1 MTVRTKIINFLEKLI
16 RTDIR
21 YVIRGVFWFS
31 IGHAVSTL
39 AGIATAVAFANLL
52 APDTYGNFRYVLS
65 LLPLLD
71 ISTLKRID
79 QSLTISVSKGF
90 EGDFINAVKTK
101 MKWGIL
107 GSLAGFGLSFYY
119 YLNGNYQLGIL
130 IAIMAIFVPIFN
142 TPLISLDFLSGK
154 KKFKALTII
163 GSSSSVVYSL
173 LIIAFILFSKNIV
186 LLLLAYFIT
195 NVLIRLATLV
205 FIIKKYPP
213 NANKEGNNKT
223 ISYGKKLNILE
234 IINAAASSLDNILVF
249 HYLGAV
255 ELAAYSFIK
264 KVPENIKLIPRFI
277 TQLSVP
283 KFSTQNIGDPLIKKE
298 VIRKTWFFA
307 GGSAVLVFIYILMAP
322 FIFKIL
328 FAPYQQYVFLS
339 QIYALSFVFNFGGL
353 FFNFVE
359 TNRKAKSVL
368 SLNAIISALT
378 ILTIFVSL
386 KFYGLIGL
394 VAGYSF
400 IRFVSSVLKYVYF
413 KKAIR

>member
-1 MTVRTKIINFLEKLI
+1 MTIRTKIINFLEKLI

-21 YVIRGVFWFS
+21 YALRGSFWFS
-31 IGHAVSTL
+31 IGHVVSTL

-52 APDTYGNFRYVLS
+52 APETYGNFRYVLS
-65 LLPLLD
+65 LLPFLD

-90 EGDFINAVKTK
+90 EGDFLNALKTK

-107 GSLAGFGLSFYY
+107 GSLVGFGLSFYY
-119 YLNGNYQLGIL
+119 YFNGNNQLGL
-130 IAIMAIFVPIFN
+130 LVAIMAIFVPVFN

-154 KKFKALTII
+154 KKFKMLTII
-163 GSSSSVVYSL
+163 GSSSSVVYSI
-173 LIIAFILFSKNIV
+173 LIIAFILLSKNIV
-186 LLLLAYFIT
+186 LLLFFYFFT
-195 NVLIRLATLV
+195 NTLIRSIALIFV
-205 FIIKKYPP
+205 IKRYPP
-213 NANKEGNNKT
+213 NTNKEENNRT
-223 ISYGKKLNILE
+223 INYGKKMSILE

-283 KFSTQNIGDPLIKKE
+283 KFSTQDIGDPLIKKG
-298 VIRKTWFFA
+298 VVRKTWFFA
-307 GGSAVLVFIYILMAP
+307 AGSTVIVIIYILLAP

-339 QIYALSFVFNFGGL
+339 QVYALSFVFNFGGL

-359 TNRKAKSVL
+359 TNRKTKNIL
-368 SLNAIISALT
+368 SLNIIISALT

-386 KFYGLIGL
+386 EFYGLMGL
-394 VAGYSF
+394 VVGYSF
-400 IRFVSSVLKYVYF
+400 IRFASSVLKYVYF
-413 KKAIR
+413 KKATS

>member
-1 MTVRTKIINFLEKLI
+1 MKKKIIDYLERLI

-21 YVIRGVFWFS
+21 YVLKGSFWFS
-31 IGHAVSTL
+31 IGHLVSTL

-52 APDTYGNFRYVLS
+52 APETYGNFKYILS
-65 LLPLLD
+65 ILPFLD
-71 ISTLKRID
+71 ISTLKKID

-90 EGDFINAVKTK
+90 EGDVINALKTK
-101 MKWGIL
+101 MKWGTL
-107 GSLAGFGLSFYY
+107 GSLAGFGLSLYY
-119 YLNGNYQLGIL
+119 YLNGNSQLGIL
-130 IAIMAIFVPIFN
+130 IAIMAIFVPLFN
-142 TPLISLDFLSGK
+142 TPLISLDYLSGK
-154 KKFKALTII
+154 KKFKTLSVV

-173 LIIAFILFSKNIV
+173 LIIAFIFLSKDII
-186 LLLLAYFIT
+186 LILLAYFIT
-195 NVLIRLATLV
+195 NVLIRLVAFV
-205 FIIKKYPP
+205 FVIKKYPP
-213 NANKEGNNKT
+213 NKKVEENNRT
-223 ISYGKKLNILE
+223 INYGKKLSILE
-234 IINAAASSLDNILVF
+234 IINVFGSSLDNILVF
-249 HYLGAV
+249 HYLGAA

-283 KFSTQNIGDPLIKKE
+283 KFSNQDIGDPSVKKE

-307 GGSAVLVFIYILMAP
+307 AGSSAIVIIYILLAP

-359 TNRKAKSVL
+359 TNRKIKDIL
-368 SLNAIISALT
+368 SLNLIISILS
-378 ILTIFVSL
+378 ILTVFVSL

-394 VAGYSF
+394 VVGYSF
-400 IRFVSSVLKYVYF
+400 IRFSSSVLKYIYF
-413 KKAIR
+413 KKATI